1 MGLTQVS
8 TDGVKNDAITKT
20 KIPANQIE
28 ASELASSA
36 VTNVKIAAGNVDN
49 TAIGNNQVS
58 LNKLVQGTSSND
70 GKFLRANNGAD
81 PSFESVPSPAITGI
95 NGAGNTRLITSD
107 GGTTVTAADS
117 LTFDGQDLSQTIT
130 VDGKG
135 IVINAGNIKPMITGD
150 ANRTGAGNTILGISG
165 KWNGTEVARIAV
177 EAGSDTTNKDDG
189 TLNFST
195 TSSGASLTK
204 RMVIDSSGNVG
215 INETSPQQQLHVHD
229 DTAYNGILINGN
241 GAPRIA
247 FAKSTTTTGEW
258 SAGIDGTNG
267 DRFCINNSNDNSANY
282 IILDPNSSHKVILCE
297 NTQVNGDL
305 KFGSS
310 GNGIDFSADGNAS
323 GMSSEKLDDYE
334 EGSWAPQVHT
344 QNGHTNATYHYQ
356 QGYYTRIGRIV
367 YAHGYIHWSGATNHA
382 GYIYFNNFP
391 FSSANISLNNSVGN
405 VMLHSAS
412 FPSGYENPVL
422 YMGGNSP
429 GTNLYYSKSG
439 SGWVAGGNT
448 NAGEI
453 IFSITY
459 LAT

>member
-49 TAIGNNQVS
+49 TAIGDNQVS

-95 NGAGNTRLITSD
+95 NG
-107 GGTTVTAADS
+107 
-117 LTFDGQDLSQTIT
+117 
-130 VDGKG
+130 
-135 IVINAGNIKPMITGD
+135 AGNIKPMITGD